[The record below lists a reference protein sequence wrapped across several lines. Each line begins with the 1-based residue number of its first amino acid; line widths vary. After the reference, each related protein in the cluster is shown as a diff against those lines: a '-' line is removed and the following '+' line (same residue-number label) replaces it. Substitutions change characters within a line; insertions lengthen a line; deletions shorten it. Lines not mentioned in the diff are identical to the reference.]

1 MKTMRNVIIGIAKT
15 SKNFDE
21 FCDKIYGLGSYVI
34 ISDLDDNIVE
44 YIDKNDKWHTV
55 DVSKY
60 TVNFD

>member
-21 FCDKIYGLGSYVI
+21 FCDKIYGLDGCAI

-44 YIDKNDKWHTV
+44 YLDRNYKWHSV